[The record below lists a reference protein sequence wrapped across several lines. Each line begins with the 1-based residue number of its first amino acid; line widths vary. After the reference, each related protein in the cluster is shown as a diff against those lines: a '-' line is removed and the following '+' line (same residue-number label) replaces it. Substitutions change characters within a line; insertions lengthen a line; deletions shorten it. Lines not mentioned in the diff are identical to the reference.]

1 MTTLTESVYTG
12 EFLVSEANN
21 TLSREQVTLAPGLNL
36 LSGTVLGRITDS
48 DVYVPLDLLAT
59 DGSEQAAGVLYNN
72 ATTSSSGGDAVT
84 IARQAEVD
92 EQLLVLQSPNS
103 HTARNCGLIGFLETT
118 GDAGR
123 DAEDTLLTI

>member
-48 DVYVPLDLLAT
+48 DVYVPLDLLAA

-72 ATTSSSGGDAVT
+72 ATTSSSGGDAVI

-92 EQLLVLQSPNS
+92 EQLLVWPAVITDEQQKVAL
-103 HTARNCGLIGFLETT
+103 
-118 GDAGR
+118 
-123 DAEDTLLTI
+123 AELATLGIVLR